1 MRSKAGWVTSLG
13 ATAILVANPVAAMEL
28 TGDCD
33 GGKLTD
39 ASRLVANA
47 STAWLGEVSSV
58 RAGRTDGGGGALMV
72 TVNGSFR
79 VRLTRPLKGA
89 APEQV
94 KARWFMTWTDDGQI
108 LGYRPDKGERYLV
121 WGGPSG
127 AFLDRVACLSG
138 VPDLAPSS
146 P

>member
-1 MRSKAGWVTSLG
+1 MLIAS
-13 ATAILVANPVAAMEL
+13 PVAAMEF
-28 TGDCD
+28 TADCD

-58 RAGRTDGGGGALMV
+58 RAGRTDGGGGALVV

-79 VRLTRPLKGA
+79 IHPTQPLKGA
-89 APEQV
+89 APKPV
-94 KARWFMTWTDDGQI
+94 KGRWFMTWTDDGQI

-121 WGGPSG
+121 RVGPNGSL
-127 AFLDRVACLSG
+127 LDRAVCLSG
-138 VPDLAPSS
+138 VAELAPT